1 MSEKSPSKKKLG
13 FVGVVKRLVP
23 IVVRATPVFFI
34 SFSVL
39 AILHGVSWGFETMM
53 QQRFFD
59 AATVFAQGESTI
71 RSVLVALAFLGGAN
85 ILCQVLNGV
94 VNFVPEVWA
103 KSYR

>member
-39 AILHGVSWGFETMM
+39 AILLPVS
-53 QQRFFD
+53 
-59 AATVFAQGESTI
+59 SCKSCC
-71 RSVLVALAFLGGAN
+71 RSFRQMKVA
-85 ILCQVLNGV
+85 
-94 VNFVPEVWA
+94 
-103 KSYR
+103 S